1 MSTNYTGQT
10 PGEIVQS
17 FGKRY
22 FYGLK
27 RTDQGELWFG
37 KLDQMQPEQ
46 SLQVNIPGD
55 PEDNFDNLEE
65 GQNFFEGRDVQHKKV
80 YENLNYEQFKWDNR
94 NIMYYVDDEGQLVAR
109 INQNYTHDP
118 LSSSDSNEDY

>member
-17 FGKRY
+17 FGKRF

-27 RTDQGELWFG
+27 RTDQGELWLG
-37 KLDQMQPEQ
+37 KLDQMQPGQ

-65 GQNFFEGRDVQHKKV
+65 GQNFFEGRDVDHKKV

-94 NIMYYVDDEGQLVAR
+94 NIMYYVDDEGHLVAR
-109 INQNYTHDP
+109 INQNYTYDP
-118 LSSSDSNEDY
+118 LSSTDSNEDY

>member
-10 PGEIVQS
+10 PGEVVQS
-17 FGKRY
+17 FGKR
-22 FYGLK
+22 FLYGLK
-27 RTDQGELWFG
+27 RTDEGELWLG
-37 KLDQMQPEQ
+37 KLDQMQPES
-46 SLQVNIPGD
+46 SLAINIPGD

-65 GQNFFEGRDVQHKKV
+65 GQNFFEGRDNNHKKV

-109 INQNYTHDP
+109 VNRNFTYDP
-118 LSSSDSNEDY
+118 LSSSDSSENY

>member
-22 FYGLK
+22 LYGIK
-27 RTDQGELWFG
+27 RTDQGELWLG
-37 KLDQMQPEQ
+37 KLDQMQPDS
-46 SLQVNIPGD
+46 SLAINMPGD

-65 GQNFFEGRDVQHKKV
+65 GQNFFEGRDNTHKKV
-80 YENLNYEQFKWDNR
+80 FENLNYEQFKWDDR
-94 NIMYYVDDEGQLVAR
+94 NISYYVDAEGELVAR
-109 INQNYTHDP
+109 INQSFAYDEN
-118 LSSSDSNEDY
+118 SSSDGLG

>member
-22 FYGLK
+22 LYGLK

-37 KLDQMQPEQ
+37 KLDQMQPDS
-46 SLQVNIPGD
+46 SLAINMPGD

-65 GQNFFEGRDVQHKKV
+65 GQNFFEGRDNTHKKV
-80 YENLNYEQFKWDNR
+80 FENLNYEQFKWDNR
-94 NIMYYVDDEGQLVAR
+94 NIMYYVDADGQLVAR
-109 INQNYTHDP
+109 VNRNYTYDP
-118 LSSSDSNEDY
+118 LSASDSEEDY